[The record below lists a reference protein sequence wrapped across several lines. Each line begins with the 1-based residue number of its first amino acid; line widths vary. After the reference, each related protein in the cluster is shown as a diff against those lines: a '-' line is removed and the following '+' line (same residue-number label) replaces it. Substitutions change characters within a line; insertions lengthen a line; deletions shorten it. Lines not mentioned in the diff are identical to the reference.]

1 MSDTSSMDMGAV
13 TAVTYLG
20 MSMPLS
26 PRSHEND
33 NDSQHQVQ
41 TKPDLAPLA
50 EWGIFREEPTQ
61 EEKDKEKEKEKK
73 VEEEKKND
81 DDHAKLEELLE

>member
-26 PRSHEND
+26 PRSHED
-33 NDSQHQVQ
+33 DSDSQDQV
-41 TKPDLAPLA
+41 KPDLAPLA
-50 EWGIFREEPTQ
+50 EWGVFREEPKQ
-61 EEKDKEKEKEKK
+61 EEKDKEKEKEQKM
-73 VEEEKKND
+73 EEKKND

>member
-1 MSDTSSMDMGAV
+1 MCEHEH
-13 TAVTYLG
+13 YLG
-20 MSMPLS
+20 MSMPTTSRS
-26 PRSHEND
+26 PSIENGGRK
-33 NDSQHQVQ
+33 Q
-41 TKPDLAPLA
+41 PYLAPLA
-50 EWGIFREEPTQ
+50 EWGIFREEPKP

>member
-1 MSDTSSMDMGAV
+1 MDIGAV

-26 PRSHEND
+26 PRSHAND

-50 EWGIFREEPTQ
+50 EWGILREESTQ

-73 VEEEKKND
+73 VEEKKKNA